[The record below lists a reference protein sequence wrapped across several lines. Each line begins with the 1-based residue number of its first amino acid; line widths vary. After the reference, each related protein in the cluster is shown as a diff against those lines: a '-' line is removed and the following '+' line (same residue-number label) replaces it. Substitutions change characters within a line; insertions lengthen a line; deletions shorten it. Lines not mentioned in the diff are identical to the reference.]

1 MSSRASDGSRLHI
14 VLVPGFG
21 GFDALGRLH
30 YYAGVTPVF
39 RSWQA
44 EEPDDPRRARAVLHY
59 FDNLPTAAVSTR
71 AERLRRYLARRVVRN
86 EIQRGD
92 TVALVGHSTG
102 GLDIRWM
109 LWTLLADPDAV
120 KWLDGNN
127 ENAVPVRNDDVRGRV
142 KRVVFLSVPQRGT
155 NIADWL
161 SAYEMPRRFLAE
173 ALSDA
178 VHDSG
183 RRRDRTLGEW
193 LTRSLAE
200 WVDADLFRAAQDVLI
215 ETDAARFAPDSM
227 DAVEAREAYMR
238 LWLWSSGIAAD
249 FNALS
254 DLMCARPSGDLRS
267 PVHLSDEQ
275 RRWER
280 SVWKERGIATRS
292 YATVSRCP
300 FERRVLD
307 ERQPWV
313 WWDLRTFPEVG
324 LVPDARE
331 WSDVFYRFCYRAC
344 LSGPFMLA
352 DGPGVATMFGTGEK
366 RRVDVWENDGI
377 VNTASMLSP
386 GEDDTLLVECD
397 HGDIIG
403 HYKLARMPPDDQH
416 RAGAAAKPHCGRRY
430 HTYDL
435 LRSGSTFGDEEFRK
449 VWRDIFDF
457 CVSDSGTSA

>member
-1 MSSRASDGSRLHI
+1 MPSDCARVHI

-39 RSWQA
+39 RKWQA

-59 FDNLPTAAVSTR
+59 FDNLPTAAVATR
-71 AERLRRYLARRVVRN
+71 AERLRRYLARRVLRN
-86 EIQRGD
+86 EIQRDD

-102 GLDIRWM
+102 GLDIRWL
-109 LWTLLADPDAV
+109 LWTLLSEPDAV
-120 KWLDGNN
+120 KWLDGNA
-127 ENAVPVRNDDVRGRV
+127 ETAMPVRNNDVRARV

-161 SAYEMPRRFLAE
+161 GAYEVPRRFLAE
-173 ALSDA
+173 ALSEA
-178 VHDSG
+178 VRGTG
-183 RRRDRTLGEW
+183 RRRDTSFGEW
-193 LTRSLAE
+193 LTGTLAE
-200 WVDADLFRAAQDVLI
+200 WIDADLFRAAQDLLI
-215 ETDAARFAPDSM
+215 ETDTARFAPESM

-249 FNALS
+249 FGALS
-254 DLMCARPSGDLRS
+254 DLMCVRPPGDLRS

-275 RRWER
+275 RKWER
-280 SVWKERGIATRS
+280 TIWKECGIATRS

-300 FERRVLD
+300 FDESVL
-307 ERQPWV
+307 RAQQSWV
-313 WWDLRTFPEVG
+313 WWDPRTFPEVG
-324 LVPDARE
+324 LVPDARQ
-331 WSDVFYRFCYRAC
+331 WSDVVYRSCYRAC
-344 LSGPFMLA
+344 LGGPFRLA

-366 RRVDVWENDGI
+366 RKVEVWENDGI

-386 GEDDTLLVECD
+386 GDDDTLLVECD

-403 HYKLARMPPDDQH
+403 HYKLAGMPPDDQK
-416 RAGAAAKPHCGRRY
+416 RAKPRDGASTKSHCGRRY

-435 LRSGSTFGDEEFRK
+435 LRSGSTFGDAEFRK
-449 VWRDIFDF
+449 VWRDVFDF
-457 CVSDSGTSA
+457 CVSGNGG